1 MGIPSSYERILE
13 DVRDE
18 DFDERTAAMTPDEI
32 SASLHRG
39 GMTDERLS
47 EMHRG
52 QRDKIAA
59 SMGQK
64 LIDRLC
70 WMTRAERDA
79 WLAREEHSAE
89 QEEEIRGIWA
99 QTLAE
104 LQAAGKLSQKLRAEL
119 EAEPARPAKPG
130 VTALERATELHRA
143 WLPSFDFDETP

>member
-18 DFDERTAAMTPDEI
+18 DFDERTEAMTPDEV

-39 GMTDERLS
+39 GMTDEKLR
-47 EMHRG
+47 EMNRG
-52 QRDKIAA
+52 QRDKIATR
-59 SMGQK
+59 MGRK

-79 WLAREEHSAE
+79 WLARENDSAE
-89 QEEEIRGIWA
+89 QQEEIRGIWA

-119 EAEPARPAKPG
+119 QAEAARPTKPG
-130 VTALERATELHRA
+130 VTALERATELHRQS
-143 WLPSFDFDETP
+143 LPSFDFDETS